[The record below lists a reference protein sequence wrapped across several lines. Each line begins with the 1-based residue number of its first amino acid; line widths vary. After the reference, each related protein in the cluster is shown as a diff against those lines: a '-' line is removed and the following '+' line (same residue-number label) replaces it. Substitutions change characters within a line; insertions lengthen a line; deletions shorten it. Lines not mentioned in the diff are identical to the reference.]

1 MTELDTDSEQL
12 SLPLPDVLPT
22 VDAWSIPQE
31 RRVFVN
37 RGLRLTD
44 VDWIGFDMDYTLAI
58 YDQKEMDRLQIE
70 ATLPRLVA
78 RGYPALLLELEY
90 DFRFP
95 IRGLMV
101 DKKLGNVLKLD
112 RYKIVQKAW
121 HGLERLDKERIRETY
136 YATKLRL
143 LPLRYHWV
151 DTLYALAE
159 VTMYATIV
167 DAMERRGLE
176 LDPARLFTDIRE
188 AIDEAH
194 RDGTILDAVAGDLPR
209 YVARDPELAVALH
222 KWRSAGK
229 RLFVLTN
236 SRGSYTDKVMTY
248 LLDGAMPEYPSWR
261 HYFDVVVVA
270 AGKPGFFQERRPM
283 QERDAAG
290 DVRPAVLHAER
301 GKVFEGG
308 NLLDLERLL
317 ETTGDRVLYVG
328 DHIYGDILR
337 SKKESAWRTAMI
349 IQEMVDETRA
359 LSESRA
365 EVARVVELEQLREQ
379 AEEELRYLQAR
390 FKDVTRQLDAF
401 RAGQRGLVPEAVLD
415 AERLRTKRGLE
426 RVRGVLR
433 QTEAEVSRIEA
444 ALDLRFHR
452 YWGSLM
458 KEAVEL
464 SSFGSQVEEY
474 ACVYTSRVSNF
485 ALYSP
490 LHYFRS
496 PRDTMPHEL

>member
-1 MTELDTDSEQL
+1 MNDLDSDSEQL
-12 SLPLPDVLPT
+12 SLPLPDILPT
-22 VDAWSIPQE
+22 VEAWSIPLE

-37 RGLRLTD
+37 RGLRLAD

-58 YDQKEMDRLQIE
+58 YDQKEMDLLQIQ

-78 RGYPALLLELEY
+78 RGYPALLLELDY

-101 DKKLGNVLKLD
+101 DKKLGNVLKMD
-112 RYKIVQKAW
+112 RYKVVQKAW
-121 HGLERLDKERIRETY
+121 HGLTRLDKEQVRETY
-136 YATKLRL
+136 YSTKLRL
-143 LPLRYHWV
+143 LPARYHWV

-159 VTMYATIV
+159 VTMYSTIV
-167 DAMERRGLE
+167 DAMERRGLA
-176 LDPARLFTDIRE
+176 LDPTRLFTDIRE
-188 AIDEAH
+188 SIDEAH

-209 YVARDPELAVALH
+209 YVARDPELATALH

-229 RLFVLTN
+229 RLFLLTN
-236 SRGSYTDKVMTY
+236 SRGSYTEKVMSY
-248 LLDGAMPEYPSWR
+248 LLDGAMAEYPSWR
-261 HYFDVVVVA
+261 HFFDVVVVA
-270 AGKPGFFQERRPM
+270 AGKPAFFQERHPM
-283 QERDAAG
+283 WERDAAG
-290 DVRPAVLHAER
+290 EARPAALHVER

-308 NLLDLERLL
+308 NLADLERLL
-317 ETTGDRVLYVG
+317 DTSGDRVLYVG

-359 LSESRA
+359 LSASRGDI
-365 EVARVVELEQLREQ
+365 ARVTELEQLREQ
-379 AEEELRYLQAR
+379 AEEELRFLQSR
-390 FKDVTRQLDAF
+390 FKELTRQIDAL
-401 RAGQRGLVPEAVLD
+401 RAGKVGMVAAAVLD
-415 AERLRTKRGLE
+415 AERARVKRRLE

-433 QTEAEVSRIEA
+433 QTEAEVSRLET

-452 YWGSLM
+452 CWGSLM

-485 ALYSP
+485 GLYSP
-490 LHYFRS
+490 LHHFRS